1 MKPERSEIFGRM
13 AKFLNLD
20 TDGLRRIVLES
31 ILEAGEF
38 TVASLYETV
47 RQRLDVSKKTIASMV
62 GYICSSLGILH
73 VMQKSYRAPRS
84 YVLRNEYADIARAA
98 IDGSVISRT

>member
-1 MKPERSEIFGRM
+1 MVR
-13 AKFLNLD
+13 FLDLD

-31 ILEAGEF
+31 ILDAGEF
-38 TVASLYETV
+38 TVATLHDIV
-47 RQRLDVSKKTIASMV
+47 RRRLDVSRKAVASMV

-84 YVLRNEYADIARAA
+84 YVLRNEYADIARQVLA
-98 IDGSVISRT
+98 GP